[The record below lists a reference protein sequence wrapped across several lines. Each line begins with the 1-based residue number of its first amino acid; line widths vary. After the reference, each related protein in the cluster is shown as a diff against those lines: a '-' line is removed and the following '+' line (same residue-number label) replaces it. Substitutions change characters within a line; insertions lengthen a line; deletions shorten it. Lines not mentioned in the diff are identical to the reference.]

1 VATRRRT
8 TRRTS
13 PSTRRRRSSSSSLP
27 PVPVPSISVSPD
39 VARSIVGI
47 CLLVLGA
54 VTLIALA
61 LPGQGALTDW
71 WRDSIAPWFETGR
84 WLLPFLLLGAGWY
97 LEWGPG
103 TKAGSGWGATLLGI
117 AVAFVGFLGLLEILD
132 LNLLGTERGGGRIG
146 RFLATT
152 LQPLLTGPGAFVI
165 CLAIL
170 AVGLMLA
177 FNVQLKELLHPVTKT
192 AASPARSRRRR
203 RTGRRKRPTR
213 WPVSRS
219 WTRARRSPR
228 HRSFPGWQPRRRHRA
243 SSTSPR
249 PGPARRR

>member
-1 VATRRRT
+1 MATRRRT

-13 PSTRRRRSSSSSLP
+13 STTRRRRSSGSSLP

-71 WRDSIAPWFETGR
+71 WRDSIAPWFATGR

-103 TKAGSGWGATLLGI
+103 TKPGSGWGATLAGI
-117 AVAFVGFLGLLEILD
+117 AIAFLGFLGVLEILD
-132 LNLLGTERGGGRIG
+132 LNVLGTERGGGSRV
-146 RFLATT
+146 RFFL
-152 LQPLLTGPGAFVI
+152 V
-165 CLAIL
+165 
-170 AVGLMLA
+170 
-177 FNVQLKELLHPVTKT
+177 
-192 AASPARSRRRR
+192 R
-203 RTGRRKRPTR
+203 
-213 WPVSRS
+213 
-219 WTRARRSPR
+219 
-228 HRSFPGWQPRRRHRA
+228 
-243 SSTSPR
+243 
-249 PGPARRR
+249 